1 MIVLCSCV
9 CVLWGVFCPEG
20 RKGPGKGMNPALSKS
35 MEFLDNLNTRPFVA
49 GRNKSVHVAY
59 S

>member
-1 MIVLCSCV
+1 MFVFS
-9 CVLWGVFCPEG
+9 GGFFCPEG